1 MVSQVVDW
9 YLSNPCHLIHIEWR
23 AIIFFGFLNSLLF
36 WFCRVKYFKLYI
48 LNRYEVRY
56 LGLKNSKSYL
66 TINKINR
73 LGQITMMNQTDELK
87 QTTRIRFSSSKVDD
101 HVKMQ
106 FEMNCMCVYANFG
119 YILIYPFIN
128 LAKSTR
134 LFIFPVFCDI
144 INPTQWTKH

>member
-1 MVSQVVDW
+1 M
-9 YLSNPCHLIHIEWR
+9 
-23 AIIFFGFLNSLLF
+23 
-36 WFCRVKYFKLYI
+36 K
-48 LNRYEVRY
+48 VRY
-56 LGLKNSKSYL
+56 LDLKNSKSYL

-73 LGQITMMNQTDELK
+73 LGQITTMNQTNESK

-128 LAKSTR
+128 LANSIR
-134 LFIFPVFCDI
+134 LFISPILCNM
-144 INPTQWTKH
+144 INPTQRKKHKLLV